1 MNLMKMYKHFV
12 VIYMKGKLAYHF
24 ALVFELIANTIQIGV
39 YFAGFMVIFH
49 NFENIAG
56 WSEYEVLFMFTTSWL
71 AYSFSCFF
79 FWSPMK
85 DMGELIRSGKFDLYL
100 TRPISPLM
108 YMVLSQFQ
116 YTFIPRLVLSIVFW
130 VYSMNKLSI
139 EWNPG
144 NIAFY
149 SINMLSAFVIFSAI
163 TIFTGTISFWTVK
176 SEEIVSLLTNN
187 NHGLKNYTDY
197 PITIYSKGVQF
208 ILIAII
214 PYAFTGYYPV
224 ASLLGKVLTFP
235 IFAFQ
240 ISEGYT
246 HTKDLK
252 KYYPLL
258 PRDMTW
264 FIQIKRLLFK
274 NLKKYALFLVRR
286 MTT

>member
-1 MNLMKMYKHFV
+1 MNLIKMYKHFV

-49 NFENIAG
+49 NFESIAG

-116 YTFIPRLVLSIVFW
+116 YTFIPRLVLSIIFW
-130 VYSMNKLSI
+130 AYSMNKLSI
-139 EWNPG
+139 DWNPR

-224 ASLLGKVLTFP
+224 ASLLGKELTFP
-235 IFAFQ
+235 IFAFLSP
-240 ISEGYT
+240 IIALIVAVGAC
-246 HTKDLK
+246 
-252 KYYPLL
+252 
-258 PRDMTW
+258 
-264 FIQIKRLLFK
+264 LFWHYG
-274 NLKKYALFLVRR
+274 LRHYGSAGS
-286 MTT
+286 

>member
-1 MNLMKMYKHFV
+1 MNLIKMYKHFV

-49 NFENIAG
+49 NFESIAG

-116 YTFIPRLVLSIVFW
+116 YTFIPRLVLSIIFW
-130 VYSMNKLSI
+130 TYSMNKLSI
-139 EWNPG
+139 DWNPR

-149 SINMLSAFVIFSAI
+149 SINMFSAFVIFSAI

-224 ASLLGKVLTFP
+224 ASLLGKELTFP
-235 IFAFQ
+235 IFAYLSP
-240 ISEGYT
+240 IIALIAAVGAY
-246 HTKDLK
+246 
-252 KYYPLL
+252 
-258 PRDMTW
+258 
-264 FIQIKRLLFK
+264 LFWHYG
-274 NLKKYALFLVRR
+274 LRHYGSAGS
-286 MTT
+286 